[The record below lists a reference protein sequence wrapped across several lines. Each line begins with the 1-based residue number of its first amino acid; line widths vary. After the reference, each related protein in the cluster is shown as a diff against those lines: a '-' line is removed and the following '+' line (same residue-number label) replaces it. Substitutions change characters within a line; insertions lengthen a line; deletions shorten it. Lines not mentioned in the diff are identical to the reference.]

1 MTLQERRDAI
11 KAKLDKAKK
20 GHRSTRV
27 LQREYEILTA
37 GILAEKLATGK
48 AKKHLPAEAWLL
60 CHLAHPDLWD
70 AFCRLQ
76 GRPNEPS
83 ENWTTFDVVMLLTR
97 KLLEAS
103 QNGLGPSQ
111 LPH

>member
-1 MTLQERRDAI
+1 MTLIERRNAI
-11 KAKLDKAKK
+11 NAKLDKAKK
-20 GHRSTRV
+20 GHRSTRA

-37 GILAEKLATGK
+37 GILAEKRLSEK
-48 AKKHLPAEAWLL
+48 AKSKMQIEAFQP
-60 CHLAHPDLWD
+60 CHLARPDLWD

-97 KLLEAS
+97 KLMEAS
-103 QNGLGPSQ
+103 QTPSGT
-111 LPH
+111 PRIPN